1 MFFCD
6 TEGLHSINDQLKEL
20 ISGIL
25 TLSQICTFSI
35 IMINSVPSVDDLSH
49 LTADNQFSKIFK
61 QINKDLQSPLVG
73 MYISGYQ
80 IEIVNIL
87 INEIYNYPDFLDT
100 CKNIERKNEIIN
112 ILITK

>member
-35 IMINSVPSVDDLSH
+35 IMINSVLSVDVFLIY
-49 LTADNQFSKIFK
+49 LLIFNFLK
-61 QINKDLQSPLVG
+61 YLNK
-73 MYISGYQ
+73 
-80 IEIVNIL
+80 L
-87 INEIYNYPDFLDT
+87 IKIYNL
-100 CKNIERKNEIIN
+100 
-112 ILITK
+112 L

>member
-1 MFFCD
+1 M
-6 TEGLHSINDQLKEL
+6 KEL

-35 IMINSVPSVDDLSH
+35 IIINSVPSVDDLSH
-49 LTADNQFSKIFK
+49 LTADNHFSKIFK

-73 MYISGYQ
+73 MYILGYQ